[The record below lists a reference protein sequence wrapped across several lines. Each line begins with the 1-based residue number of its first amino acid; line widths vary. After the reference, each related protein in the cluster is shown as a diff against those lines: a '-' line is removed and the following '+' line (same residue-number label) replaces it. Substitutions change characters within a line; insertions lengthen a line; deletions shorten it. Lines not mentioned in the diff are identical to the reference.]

1 MRTFGTILVA
11 LCALCSGIG
20 HRHSTRGLRD
30 AGAARPPLAGH
41 NGNVVRS
48 SVTAD
53 GCERMTDPSNSGK
66 PASFEKN
73 LERLDA
79 IVRQLED
86 ADLPLEKALQLYEEG
101 MKLSQVCHKQLEEAE
116 GRVEILR
123 KKAGGQLVAE
133 PFEPEKTATGEE

>member
-1 MRTFGTILVA
+1 MA
-11 LCALCSGIG
+11 QPS
-20 HRHSTRGLRD
+20 
-30 AGAARPPLAGH
+30 
-41 NGNVVRS
+41 
-48 SVTAD
+48 
-53 GCERMTDPSNSGK
+53 DPAKS
-66 PASFEKN
+66 ATFEKN

-123 KKAGGQLVAE
+123 KKAGGQMVAE
-133 PFEPEKTATGEE
+133 PFEPEKSESA